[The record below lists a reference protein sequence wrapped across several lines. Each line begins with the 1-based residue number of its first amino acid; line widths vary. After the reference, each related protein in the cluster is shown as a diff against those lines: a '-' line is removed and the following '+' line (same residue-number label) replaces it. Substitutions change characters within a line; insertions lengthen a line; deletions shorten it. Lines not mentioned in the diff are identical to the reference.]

1 MVTLRRRL
9 PLPRRRRLP
18 PRVLGRLPASS
29 AAAAQH
35 SALLRRQCLF
45 EVGASL
51 SLNEVVDHV
60 VEQELINV
68 LDIPV

>member
-9 PLPRRRRLP
+9 PFPRRRRLP

-29 AAAAQH
+29 AAAAAQH

-45 EVGASL
+45 EVGA

>member
-9 PLPRRRRLP
+9 PFPRRRRLP

-51 SLNEVVDHV
+51 NEVVDHV